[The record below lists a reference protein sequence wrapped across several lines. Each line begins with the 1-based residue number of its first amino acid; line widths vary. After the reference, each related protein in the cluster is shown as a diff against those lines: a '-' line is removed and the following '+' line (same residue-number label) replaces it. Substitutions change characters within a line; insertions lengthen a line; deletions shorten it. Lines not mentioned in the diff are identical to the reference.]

1 MGGRLSTLFR
11 SVWRWLTGSGHPK
24 DMPGWVFV
32 TQILW
37 ALGLLAVFLAFVHGN
52 DRLDLPHAFGKVPV
66 EAPWLGAVGGLLAS
80 LGGIAYFSRDRWEPR
95 FNYWHPIKPLT
106 GAVSGAV
113 ACLLV
118 IVLVRTAA
126 GSTPNTLD
134 TTALDAAA
142 FVFGFAEKSFRELI
156 KGVTD
161 VFLKPG
167 TKPKNPPGTAEIRT
181 GNMPAANQLTQPQIQ
196 PAGAQVA
203 PKPPPRETPPSSEP
217 EPLDDGTRSR

>member
-1 MGGRLSTLFR
+1 MGGRLSRLFS
-11 SVWRWLTGSGHPK
+11 SVWRWLTGSEHPK
-24 DMPGWVFV
+24 DMPGWVFA
-32 TQILW
+32 TQVLW

-80 LGGIAYFSRDRWEPR
+80 LGGIAYFSRGRWEPR

-118 IVLVRTAA
+118 VVLVRTAA
-126 GSTPNTLD
+126 GSTPKTLD

-167 TKPKNPPGTAEIRT
+167 TKRNNPTGTAGIRT
-181 GNMPAANQLTQPQIQ
+181 GNTSAANQPAQPQIQ
-196 PAGAQVA
+196 PASARAAPQPAPAAAEVVA
-203 PKPPPRETPPSSEP
+203 DAEP
-217 EPLDDGTRSR
+217 GPGG